1 MVANIDQLFI
11 ATAAEVMKRNR
22 SWQRL
27 DPQADLLLERCGLAA
42 SLRG

>member
-27 DPQADLLLERCGLAA
+27 DPQADLLLEHCGLAA